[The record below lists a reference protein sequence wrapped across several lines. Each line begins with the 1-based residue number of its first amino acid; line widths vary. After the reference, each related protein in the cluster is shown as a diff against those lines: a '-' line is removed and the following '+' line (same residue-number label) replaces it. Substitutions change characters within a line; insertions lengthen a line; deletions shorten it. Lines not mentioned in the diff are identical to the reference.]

1 MRVAQAISGANEAV
15 AIVAHAHRV
24 KKATAPTPKQRRQ
37 HHSTRTQQIGPQNV
51 LQIVLLIVAQIE
63 PKSVPAPGAMTRRAK
78 GVRRSVVKGAGR
90 AVVRSVT
97 RPVAHHRKERSSRAV
112 NAMRVQRTRTKARL
126 AKVSHVSASANP
138 SLSDTMSTY
147 LRFCGALFGSPG
159 DSEL

>member
-1 MRVAQAISGANEAV
+1 MRVAQAISGANGAV

-37 HHSTRTQQIGPQNV
+37 HYSTRTQQIGPQNV

-63 PKSVPAPGAMTRRAK
+63 PKSVPAPGVMTRRAK

-97 RPVAHHRKERSSRAV
+97 RPAAHHRKERSRAV
-112 NAMRVQRTRTKARL
+112 NAMKVQRTRTKARL